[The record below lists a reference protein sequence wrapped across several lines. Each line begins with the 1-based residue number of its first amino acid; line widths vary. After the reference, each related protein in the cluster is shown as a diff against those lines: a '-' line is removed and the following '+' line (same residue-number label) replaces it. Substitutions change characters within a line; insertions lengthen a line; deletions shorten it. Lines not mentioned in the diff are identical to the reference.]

1 MPRKISKEE
10 VKQRIEE
17 AVKILN
23 TIANNRQIPRN
34 IRRTAEETINLL
46 HDESLTPATRAASAI
61 QAIENMAYDPNMPLF
76 ARMWVWKAVALLEV
90 IKD

>member
-1 MPRKISKEE
+1 MPRKISREE
-10 VKQRIEE
+10 INKRIEE

-23 TIANNRQIPRN
+23 NIANNRQIPRN

-46 HDESLTPATRAASAI
+46 HDENLTPATRAASAI